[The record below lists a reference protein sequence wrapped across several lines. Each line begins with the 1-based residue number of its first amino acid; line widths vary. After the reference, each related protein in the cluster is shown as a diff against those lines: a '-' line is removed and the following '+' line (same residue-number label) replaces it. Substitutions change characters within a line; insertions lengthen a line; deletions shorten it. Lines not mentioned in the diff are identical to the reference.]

1 MSPIDYDNYDAHSKC
16 LAKRFTLQLHPLSVG
31 DPCLLA
37 IWPLFLLWKALC
49 PEASDIIWSYHNMF
63 RPALVTQFVQAS
75 CRRRDKYLFA
85 APVRPMSF
93 LCVLRW
99 NRWTSLWP
107 VGSSIV
113 CTYCYC
119 SLKSLKSM
127 AGLQTTR
134 NHTLVVMNK
143 DAIWFL
149 RRGSPPNSL
158 VHW

>member
-1 MSPIDYDNYDAHSKC
+1 MFSKTVHSPA
-16 LAKRFTLQLHPLSVG
+16 
-31 DPCLLA
+31 
-37 IWPLFLLWKALC
+37 
-49 PEASDIIWSYHNMF
+49 ASSI
-63 RPALVTQFVQAS
+63 
-75 CRRRDKYLFA
+75 RRRSLSPGHLALICTVKSFVSRGIWYHLILSQHVQTCTCDTIRTGQLPETDKYLFT

-127 AGLQTTR
+127 AGLQTTH

-149 RRGSPPNSL
+149 HRGSPPNSW